1 MNSRIS
7 NSLRVLLI
15 GLIIIALLA
24 VIGVRAAHPKS
35 GLKSALGNASS
46 AIALYQKT
54 KSVTKGSKVIVTTGQ
69 MQSDPAL
76 ALVNNVE
83 GDNLD
88 IQVGTNLMRLSIKKD
103 LQGKLIAVLPFLG
116 YLANLLP
123 N

>member
-54 KSVTKGSKVIVTTGQ
+54 KSVTKGSKVIVTTGR
-69 MQSDPAL
+69 MQSDLAL
-76 ALVNNVE
+76 ALVNNVQ

-88 IQVGTNLMRLSIKKD
+88 IQVGTNLMRVSVKKD
-103 LQGKLIAVLPFLG
+103 LHGKLIAVLPFLG